1 MPPPPRKGVAPA
13 DAGGD
18 DLEWASAPPP
28 GCCASATASCCS
40 TPAFCQSDALRQHW
54 RLSFVVLGGAFVGLV
69 VYLALN
75 AYNVTQ
81 QQSQNR

>member
-1 MPPPPRKGVAPA
+1 MPPKRANGVAPA
-13 DAGGD
+13 EAGAD
-18 DLEWASAPPP
+18 DLEWASPQP
-28 GCCASATASCCS
+28 GCFAAAACCA
-40 TPAFCQSDALRQHW
+40 TPTCCQSDGLRQHW
-54 RLSFVVLGGAFVGLV
+54 RLSFVVLGGAFIGLV